1 MAQQF
6 VVKYRTQTGTK
17 IEGDTQT
24 SDDLGEAVTLLN
36 NVIENSDKVLS
47 LTLKTKRAASGE
59 AAAE

>member
-24 SDDLGEAVTLLN
+24 FDDLSEAVTLVN

-47 LTLKTKRAASGE
+47 LTLKTKRAASEE